1 MDRSQETWLTILE
14 EQAKRSSADA
24 KESESVGGTDQ
35 VILRRDWCFR
45 GRRSVRGILC
55 GIGVKGSRTVKDFC
69 NQVGFLDVC
78 WEGDLGLGQDFLE
91 VNDLQ
96 RFSGDK

>member
-1 MDRSQETWLTILE
+1 MCER
-14 EQAKRSSADA
+14 
-24 KESESVGGTDQ
+24 ESVGGTDQ
-35 VILRRDWCFR
+35 VILWHDWYFR
-45 GRRSVRGILC
+45 GRRSFRILC

-78 WEGDLGLGQDFLE
+78 WEGDLGLGKDFLE

-96 RFSGDK
+96 RFAAGR